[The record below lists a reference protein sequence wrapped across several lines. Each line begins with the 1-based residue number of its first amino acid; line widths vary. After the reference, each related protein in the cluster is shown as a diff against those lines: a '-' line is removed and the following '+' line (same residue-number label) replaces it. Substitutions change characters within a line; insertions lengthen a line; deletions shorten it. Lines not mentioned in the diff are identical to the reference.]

1 MKNIDFDYFG
11 ENQYIYFN
19 IQRLMEIERITGKST
34 GDIIKNQDLNFNI
47 LTVLLSVGLK
57 HHGIKNPQWYAEK
70 LQVLLDNGMN
80 IEELSIGVVKA
91 LIGSGIIG
99 KAAYYSAFPEEK
111 TKAKE
116 KELEEFEKN

>member
-1 MKNIDFDYFG
+1 
-11 ENQYIYFN
+11 
-19 IQRLMEIERITGKST
+19 MEIERITGKST

>member
-11 ENQYIYFN
+11 EDQYIYFN

-99 KAAYYSAFPEEK
+99 IAAYYSAFPEEK

>member
-11 ENQYIYFN
+11 EDQYIYFN

-91 LIGSGIIG
+91 LIGSGSIG